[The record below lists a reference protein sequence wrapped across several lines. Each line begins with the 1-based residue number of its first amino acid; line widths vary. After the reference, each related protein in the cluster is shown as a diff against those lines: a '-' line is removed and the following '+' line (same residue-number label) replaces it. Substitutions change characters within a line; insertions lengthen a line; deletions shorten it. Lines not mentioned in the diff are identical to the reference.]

1 MPSRPPAIRA
11 GSVSQDWGMPLPIEK
26 SGVYV
31 QTLKRLET
39 SYSMFSVN
47 LDEALGLR
55 RCGQVSKANQ
65 VLFVSPALCQKFSA
79 ALLTLLRA
87 MLSHARHFG
96 IAPNLA
102 PLNPNYF
109 QNAKSQR
116 AARLNGLLNR
126 VLLTRK
132 SQFLHKASTL
142 IDLVEDL
149 GENYVGAS
157 SEACDEHSYHPDQC
171 WEVLDSVHYDLNT
184 TLRETVV
191 LLKSFLH
198 ALPASQLLEFQSAL
212 ESSPL
217 RSPSRVPL
225 VAGHLGHRRMSP
237 IKGQ

>member
-1 MPSRPPAIRA
+1 MPSHPPAIRS
-11 GSVSQDWGMPLPIEK
+11 GSVSQDWCMPLSVEK
-26 SGVYV
+26 SSVYG

-65 VLFVSPALCQKFSA
+65 VLFISPTLCRQFSA
-79 ALLTLLRA
+79 ALLALLRT

-116 AARLNGLLNR
+116 AARFNGLLNR

-142 IDLVEDL
+142 IDLAEDL
-149 GENYVGAS
+149 AENYVGAA
-157 SEACDEHSYHPDQC
+157 SEAGDERSYHPDQC
-171 WEVLDSVHYDLNT
+171 WKVLDPVHYDLNT
-184 TLRETVV
+184 SLRETVV
-191 LLKSFLH
+191 LLKSFLL
-198 ALPASQLLEFQSAL
+198 ALPASQLLEFQSTL
-212 ESSPL
+212 DSNPL
-217 RSPSRVPL
+217 PSPSRLPL
-225 VAGHLGHRRMSP
+225 VARHLAHRRMSP